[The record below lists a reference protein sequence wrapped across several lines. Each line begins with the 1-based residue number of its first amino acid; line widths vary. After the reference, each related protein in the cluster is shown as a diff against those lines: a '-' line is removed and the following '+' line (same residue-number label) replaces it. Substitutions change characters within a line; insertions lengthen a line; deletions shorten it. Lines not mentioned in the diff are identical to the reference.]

1 MNSEDLELEMANYI
15 NDMAQTLIKA
25 NMTLPTG
32 THTINI
38 HCTTLQCTALHCT
51 APHCTTLHFYY

>member
-32 THTINI
+32 TY
-38 HCTTLQCTALHCT
+38 TTAYTTAYS
-51 APHCTTLHFYY
+51 TTY

>member
-25 NMTLPTG
+25 NITLPTG
-32 THTINI
+32 ELQS
-38 HCTTLQCTALHCT
+38 TLRFTD
-51 APHCTTLHFYY
+51 PHPNPDPNPDST